1 MIKRGTLVI
10 RHKPAWDSE
19 EPKKYKSGVIMKDD
33 DGNVVVKK
41 VHHQA
46 EKYRGK
52 CFSVI
57 RLSGRKPEALF
68 MKEGASSMSRVPLS
82 ELEEIHD

>member
-10 RHKPAWDSE
+10 RHKPAYDTV
-19 EPKKYKSGVIMKDD
+19 EPKKYKSGVNMRDD
-33 DGNVVVKK
+33 AGNVVIKK

-46 EKYRGK
+46 EKYQGK

-57 RLSGRKPEALF
+57 RFSGRKPESLF